1 MGDIIDDIVE
11 AITDA
16 LADLFA
22 DSARTVFDTLI
33 GWIYE
38 LIFDAIG
45 EFFGLMQEMG
55 AAIFDYDWV
64 RASVEL
70 FRLFGWSLFV
80 AGLVVAVFDTAMQYQ
95 NGSNAIRGTV
105 LNIVKG
111 FFACSLFTVVPIK
124 LYQFC
129 ISLQTT
135 FSGDLASV
143 FGNGFTVGF
152 NGATYGVFNT
162 IFTLPSGIP
171 SLYMLVMMIAFGYCV
186 IKIFFQNLM
195 RGGILLT
202 QIGIGSLY
210 MFNVPRGY
218 VDGFKSWIKQ
228 VIAICLTSFLQT
240 TLLYLGLMTFSTN
253 MLFGLGIMLSA
264 KEVPRICQ
272 QFGLETSFNMG
283 QVINQAFT
291 NVRIVNAVS
300 HMIKK

>member
-1 MGDIIDDIVE
+1 MGDIIDDLIE
-11 AITDA
+11 AITEA
-16 LADLFA
+16 IADMFQ
-22 DSARTVFDTLI
+22 DTARSIFDTLI

-55 AAIFDYDWV
+55 AAIFEYDWV
-64 RASVEL
+64 RATVEL

-80 AGLVVAVFDTAMQYQ
+80 AGLIVAIFDTAMQYQ

-105 LNIVKG
+105 LNVIKG
-111 FFACSLFTVVPIK
+111 FFACSLFSVIPIK
-124 LYQFC
+124 LFQFC
-129 ISLQTT
+129 TSLQVT
-135 FSGDLASV
+135 FSGELATL

-152 NGATYGVFNT
+152 NGATYGVFST
-162 IFTLPSGIP
+162 IFTAPAGVP
-171 SLYMLVMMIAFGYCV
+171 SLYMLLMMIAFGYCV

-210 MFNVPRGY
+210 MFSIPRGY
-218 VDGFKSWIKQ
+218 MDGFKAWIRQ
-228 VIAICLTSFLQT
+228 VIAICLTSFLQA
-240 TLLYLGLMTFSTN
+240 TLLYLGLITFSTN

-300 HMIKK
+300 KMVKK

>member
-1 MGDIIDDIVE
+1 MEDIIDEIVE
-11 AITDA
+11 AITEA
-16 LADLFA
+16 FADLFE
-22 DSARTVFDTLI
+22 DTARSIFDTLI

-38 LIFDAIG
+38 LIFNAIS

-64 RASVEL
+64 RATVEL

-80 AGLVVAVFDTAMQYQ
+80 AGLVVAIFDTAMQYQ
-95 NGSNAIRGTV
+95 NGVNAIRNLI
-105 LNIVKG
+105 LNVIKG
-111 FFACSLFTVVPIK
+111 FFACSLFTVVPIE
-124 LYQFC
+124 LYKFC
-129 ISLQTT
+129 VSLQVT
-135 FSGDLASV
+135 FGNDLATL
-143 FGNGFTVGF
+143 FGNGFSLGL
-152 NGATYGVFNT
+152 NGASLGVLST
-162 IFTLPSGIP
+162 IFTMPTGIP
-171 SLYMLVMMIAFGYCV
+171 SLYMLLMMIGFGYCV

-202 QIGIGSLY
+202 QIGIGTMY
-210 MFNVPRGY
+210 MFNIPRGY
-218 VDGFKSWIKQ
+218 VDGFKTWIKQ

-240 TLLYLGLMTFSTN
+240 TIMYLGLMTFSTN

-300 HMIKK
+300 KMVKK